1 MVSTPESGGKKKIPF
16 EKKSKGIFY
25 IRKTTGRVCGV
36 LLFLTGKM
44 KTTIKK
50 LKPYENNLKKNPE
63 TLRSGV
69 KL

>member
-16 EKKSKGIFY
+16 EKNSKRIFC
-25 IRKTTGRVCGV
+25 IGKTTSRVCGV

-50 LKPYENNLKKNPE
+50 LKPYENNLKKKPE

>member
-1 MVSTPESGGKKKIPF
+1 VKAQSP
-16 EKKSKGIFY
+16 EKKLPDNSGS
-25 IRKTTGRVCGV
+25 
-36 LLFLTGKM
+36 FLTGKM